1 MIGKIKSQM
10 SLYDVGNVFDI
21 RLQQGSF
28 YAQLA
33 EAGRRLYPED
43 MFKEFYVENV
53 GRPSK
58 PPSDLALI
66 CVLQA
71 YEGLSDEDTI
81 EHTAFDLRWC
91 AILRRPAGTTYCAKS
106 TLQLFR
112 AHLVLQEKMQLILS
126 ASIKEAKRCGL
137 LKGKL
142 AIAIDT
148 KPIIGRGAV
157 KDTYNLLA
165 DGIVRL
171 ARELAAEQRQ
181 TLAIYLTD
189 AGMERYTASSIKGHA
204 DIDWSDDAASQA
216 LLTQIVADAKELLRR
231 AVDGSDGVRAASAL
245 LRLLLLQDVED
256 IVDAD
261 GVIQGSQIK
270 KGTASGRI
278 PSATDPQQRHGRKSK
293 SNLFTGAKA
302 SVATD
307 VDSQIIMAADI
318 LSGDAADHDGALDL
332 VKQAEEN
339 SGLPVEESL
348 ADCAYGDGRT
358 RQEFSDAGRTLSARV
373 PKDARIEG
381 TIPKSAFRID
391 LDNNQVTCPAGRTTS
406 RYDQGDDGSKTFH
419 FGTACAG
426 CLLRAQCTKNLKG
439 RTIRAHPQ
447 ERMLQKARAYQ
458 QSEAGRKHLRK
469 RVAVEHSLA
478 RLAHL
483 GIGQAR
489 YFGRAKTRFQLF
501 IACTV
506 ANLRRT
512 WNWVEA
518 QCEPRPQLAAI

>member
-21 RLQQGSF
+21 RLPQGSF

-43 MFKEFYVENV
+43 MFKDFYVDNV

-91 AILRRPAGTTYCAKS
+91 AILRRPAGSTYCAKS

-171 ARELAAEQRQ
+171 ARELAAELKQ
-181 TLAIYLTD
+181 TVASYLTD
-189 AGMERYTASSIKGHA
+189 AGMERYLASSIKGHA

-231 AVDGSDGVRAASAL
+231 AVDGSDDVRAASAL

-261 GVIQGSQIK
+261 GVVQGSQIK

-278 PSATDPQQRHGRKSK
+278 PSTTDPEQRHGRKSK

-307 VDSQIIMAADI
+307 VDSQIIMAADV
-318 LSGDAADHDGALDL
+318 LSGDAADHDGALEL
-332 VKQAEEN
+332 VKQAEDN

-358 RQEFSDAGRTLSARV
+358 RQEFSIAGRTLIAKV

-381 TIPKSAFRID
+381 TIPKSAFTID
-391 LDNNQVTCPAGRTTS
+391 LENNRVSCPAGQTTS
-406 RYDQGDDGSKTFH
+406 VYSQEKDGSKRFQ
-419 FGTACAG
+419 FGSMCVG
-426 CLLRAQCTKNLKG
+426 CPLRAQCTKNTRG
-439 RTIRAHPQ
+439 RTIRVHPQ
-447 ERMLQKARAYQ
+447 EHLIQPARAYQ
-458 QSEAGRKHLRK
+458 QTDAGREHLRK
-469 RVAVEHSLA
+469 RVVVEHSLA

-489 YFGRAKTRFQLF
+489 YFGHAKTRYQLF

-512 WNWVEA
+512 WNWAAA
-518 QCEPRPQLAAI
+518 QCAPEPRLAAI